1 MSEGGEP
8 QLELYSFPRRVD
20 EDKIRDGRLE
30 RVAVGLDHFVALLS
44 KPDGSQ
50 ETLTCGNNTDGQL
63 GDLTVKICSPS
74 LITLK
79 SFDPPLPPSSEDP
92 VVGVA
97 AGGDSSILWTASG
110 RVWAWGNSEYGQ
122 CMVGGKPIDRI
133 SISTEASHD
142 IAQSIEAKVVDVRF
156 GGSFVVVLDEAG
168 NVYTAGF
175 GALGQ
180 GKDNLESHTLKK
192 ILSGATSISTGLE
205 QASAVIRDAKTGAEN
220 IMVWGLDTP
229 AGRLAIGGRKPWPSY
244 MVASRFTAE
253 DSEHRIWQPCPVSHW
268 NTEWTG
274 KGQPEAGVKEVAH
287 GRDVMWVL
295 VEDGKD
301 EVGRWA
307 GR

>member
-8 QLELYSFPRRVD
+8 QLELYSSARRVD
-20 EDKIRDGRLE
+20 EDKISQGRLE
-30 RVAVGLDHFVALLS
+30 KVAVGLDHFVALLN

-50 ETLTCGNNTDGQL
+50 EILTCGNNTDGQL
-63 GDLTVKICSPS
+63 GDASVKICSPK
-74 LITLK
+74 LISVR
-79 SFDPPLPPSSEDP
+79 SFDPPLPPSLQDP
-92 VVGVA
+92 IVGVA
-97 AGGDSSILWTASG
+97 AGGDSSALWTASG
-110 RVWAWGNSEYGQ
+110 RIWAWGNSEYGQ
-122 CMVGGKPIDRI
+122 CLVGGKTIDRI
-133 SISTEASHD
+133 GTPTEASHD
-142 IAQSIEAKVVDVRF
+142 VAQSIEGRVVDVRF
-156 GGSFVVVLDEAG
+156 GGSFVVVLDDAG

-180 GKDNLESHTLKK
+180 GKDNLESHVLKR
-192 ILSGATSISTGLE
+192 ILSNATSISTGLE
-205 QASAVIRDAKTGAEN
+205 QASVVIRDAETGTEE

-268 NTEWTG
+268 NKEWTG
-274 KGQPEAGVKEVAH
+274 KGQAEAGVKAMAH

-295 VEDGKD
+295 VEDGKG